1 MEQLTGYA
9 PQNDEQLLMALLSKK
24 LKIKLGREE
33 LKSLDAIVKYWLM
46 TQDLK
51 NEDMHMQALMQAAI
65 KLVETKLRPGV
76 MQLKPTLSI
85 KLDVMQAYV
94 LREVLD
100 VFNFLDSSFE
110 MNLVNRIIAQID
122 RQL

>member
-1 MEQLTGYA
+1 M
-9 PQNDEQLLMALLSKK
+9 LSKK
-24 LKIKLGREE
+24 IKIKLGREE

-51 NEDMHMQALMQAAI
+51 NDDMHMQALMQAAI
-65 KLVETKLRPGV
+65 KLVETNLRPGV

-100 VFNFLDSSFE
+100 EFNFLDSSFE
-110 MNLVNRIIAQID
+110 MNLVNRVIAQID

>member
-1 MEQLTGYA
+1 MEQLTGYM

-24 LKIKLGREE
+24 IKIKLGREE

-51 NEDMHMQALMQAAI
+51 NDDMHMQAFLQAAI

-100 VFNFLDSSFE
+100 DFSFLESSFE
-110 MNLVNRIIAQID
+110 MNLVNRVIAQID